1 MARVWAIKPAMQA
14 SHKVFAFSDPI
25 DYLKYRF
32 EERRRKDPKFSLS
45 GWARQLGYENPSLLS
60 QVLKRERSLKMNLV
74 AKLGTDLKLK
84 GKSLKYFECIALN
97 ESCKT
102 ESEKK
107 MVLGLARQMR
117 PKKFRALENIS
128 LEVFSAVA
136 DWYHWAIL
144 EMTHLGDFREDIAF
158 IQKRLGGKVGKKT
171 VKTALQRL
179 LEIGLLT
186 RDFSGRL
193 SRANQDAENAIFM
206 RNKIPSEAIQSYHR
220 QMMEQAK
227 SSLTEQSINERYM
240 RGTTIPLKKANFE
253 KAAEIIRNCHKQLLE
268 LSEKSGA
275 DEIYQLNSQ
284 LFRLTR
290 PE

>member
-1 MARVWAIKPAMQA
+1 MQA

-74 AKLGTDLKLK
+74 SKLSCDLKLK
-84 GKSLKYFECIALN
+84 GKALKYFECIALN

-102 ESEKK
+102 ETEKK

-117 PKKFRALENIS
+117 PKKFRGLENIS

-144 EMTHLGDFREDIAF
+144 EMTHLEGFSEDVGQIHR
-158 IQKRLGGKVGKKT
+158 RLGGKVPKKII
-171 VKTALQRL
+171 KASLQRL

-186 RDFSGRL
+186 REDSGRL
-193 SRANQDAENAIFM
+193 VRASADIENAILM
-206 RNKIPSEAIQSYHR
+206 RNKIPCEAIQSYHR
-220 QMMEQAK
+220 QMIDQAK
-227 SSLTEQSINERYM
+227 AAIGEQTIDERYL
-240 RGTTIPLKKANFE
+240 RGTTLPMKKANLE
-253 KAAEIIRNCHKQLLE
+253 KANEIIRNAHKQLLE

-275 DEIYQLNSQ
+275 DEVYQLNSQ
-284 LFRLTR
+284 FFKLTT
-290 PE
+290 

>member
-1 MARVWAIKPAMQA
+1 MQA

-45 GWARQLGYENPSLLS
+45 GWARQLGYENSSLLS

-74 AKLGTDLKLK
+74 SKLSGDLKLK
-84 GKSLKYFECIALN
+84 GKALKYFECIALN

-102 ESEKK
+102 DTEKK

-117 PKKFRALENIS
+117 PKKFRGLENIS

-144 EMTHLGDFREDIAF
+144 EMTHLEGFSEDADQIHR
-158 IQKRLGGKVGKKT
+158 RLGGKVPKKT
-171 VKTALQRL
+171 IKAALRRL

-186 RDFSGRL
+186 RGESGRVV
-193 SRANQDAENAIFM
+193 RASVDIENAIFM
-206 RNKIPSEAIQSYHR
+206 RNKIPCEAIQSYHR
-220 QMMEQAK
+220 QMIDQARIAIGEQ
-227 SSLTEQSINERYM
+227 TIEERYL
-240 RGTTIPLKKANFE
+240 RGTTLPMKKANLE
-253 KAAEIIRNCHKQLLE
+253 KANEIIRTAHKQLLE

-275 DEIYQLNSQ
+275 DEVYQLNSQ
-284 LFRLTR
+284 FFKLTT
-290 PE
+290 